1 MHKKLMSLLI
11 AVTLL
16 ATCLTALPVMA
27 AGDALTDITSG
38 GYYADATVMNNADIL
53 NCSMHDNLHY
63 TYDKSSGVGTFYST
77 VWQTNSDFIKFQ
89 NLRFNDYDDATLE
102 FNCTLEVKPG
112 SGTTYPTYDSSASPT
127 GLKWEKVSFN
137 PVVNDEEKLTA
148 SARYACGIRFDN
160 ANYNQKSYPTI
171 YARGMEDSTEY
182 EAAGNKVQYRVS
194 ITKTAGV
201 MTYTQ
206 SMKIGDTWYH
216 DSAETPVHT
225 LTGLTGS
232 LDGIKLW
239 HGNEAAS
246 ETSYVKWEISEA
258 SLKDHIGS
266 ADLRDMSKEYYENY
280 GDATVDFVL
289 PKGYTT
295 AAIEVEGTEVATLD
309 SATYPAGAYSATLSL
324 NAIGKKGH
332 LDLTFGG
339 TMGDGSNFTKTTTVH
354 SGIDENWVAPTKIP
368 AKVTFTT
375 ADGGELTALTAG
387 TSVKAT
393 ADASVTNP
401 LVILGL
407 YQDGI
412 LKAVKSG
419 SGSATLTIPTGIDAT
434 KATLKAF
441 MLNSYDDANTL
452 VRAGQWNSSDAT
464 LADLLIAG
472 KSLEGFSNT
481 QDTYDV
487 TLPASIVSWPTITP
501 VANDSATSAA
511 VSQTG
516 AFPGTTTVDLTAEDG
531 TSKTIT
537 LNWSQAAATVS
548 NIKSTSGKTNFATV
562 TLEKPIFKEDPG
574 DLDMTATSD
583 NANRNPLYTES
594 NITNV
599 IEVYPDRSGAY
610 WIGYVP
616 DAFVGATM
624 LQMPYDS
631 TQWDPSKNP
640 TNVISNPKAITFD
653 LDRSATVYVSGGRG
667 FNVDGTATW
676 MANGGWTK
684 TTEDIPVV
692 MNYDAKAGNYAYAYT
707 ARETYKKHYDV
718 AEWGDKVQ
726 VDIGCIVWSANLIWV
741 VFD

>member
-1 MHKKLMSLLI
+1 MHKKLMSLLL

-16 ATCLTALPVMA
+16 ATCLTALPALA

-38 GYYADATVMNNADIL
+38 GQWAKTGLTNAEVLSNNVTFDASATSYAYDKTSQNALIKVNNGNARGQYIDLTGMNIAAAESGTIELSMTIKPEAYNDENPNFFKDATGENAFFSIYFEMYVDGSYVAIANDKYRGLEVINKNKADAANGEAVTVAFPVRDQNVVKYTEGMEIPVKYTITKDGEELSAQMYAYINNAWVDGGT
-53 NCSMHDNLHY
+53 NL
-63 TYDKSSGVGTFYST
+63 
-77 VWQTNSDFIKFQ
+77 
-89 NLRFNDYDDATLE
+89 AT
-102 FNCTLEVKPG
+102 T
-112 SGTTYPTYDSSASPT
+112 AT
-127 GLKWEKVSFN
+127 G
-137 PVVNDEEKLTA
+137 
-148 SARYACGIRFDN
+148 
-160 ANYNQKSYPTI
+160 
-171 YARGMEDSTEY
+171 
-182 EAAGNKVQYRVS
+182 
-194 ITKTAGV
+194 
-201 MTYTQ
+201 
-206 SMKIGDTWYH
+206 
-216 DSAETPVHT
+216 T
-225 LTGLTGS
+225 LTGIGFRLGSSNRANGEVIAYRCSDAALTDVAMEAAQFPDLSENYYPTGS
-232 LDGIKLW
+232 EL
-239 HGNEAAS
+239 
-246 ETSYVKWEISEA
+246 VP
-258 SLKDHIGS
+258 
-266 ADLRDMSKEYYENY
+266 
-280 GDATVDFVL
+280 VDFVL
-289 PKGYTT
+289 PKGYTA

-309 SATYPAGAYSATLSL
+309 SASYPAGAYTANLDLSK
-324 NAIGKKGH
+324 ISGKGH
-332 LDLTFGG
+332 LELTFGG
-339 TMGDGSNFTKTTTVH
+339 ILGDGSTFTKTTTLNRA
-354 SGIDENWVAPTKIP
+354 IDENWVAPTKIP

-375 ADGGELTALTAG
+375 ADGDELTALTAG

-393 ADASVTNP
+393 ADASVTDP

-419 SGSATLTIPTGIDAT
+419 NGSATLTIPTGIDAD

-452 VRAGQWNSSDAT
+452 VRAGQWNSSDAS

-472 KSLEGFSNT
+472 RSLEGFTNT

-487 TLPASIVSWPTITP
+487 TLPASIISWPTITP
-501 VANDSATSAA
+501 VANDSGTSAA

-531 TSKTIT
+531 TSKTVT
-537 LNWSQAAATVS
+537 LNWSQTAATVS
-548 NIKSTSGKTNFATV
+548 NIKSTSEKTNFATIK
-562 TLEKPIFKEDPG
+562 LEKPIFKEDPG

-599 IEVYPDRSGAY
+599 IEVYPDRPSAY

-631 TQWDPSKNP
+631 SQWSHA
-640 TNVISNPKAITFD
+640 TNNSTNKKFITFD

-667 FNVDGTATW
+667 FNANGTATW
-676 MANGGWTK
+676 MADGGWTK

-692 MNYDAKAGNYAYAYT
+692 MNYSDKAGNYAYAYT

-718 AEWGDKVQ
+718 AEWGDKVT
-726 VDIGCIVWSANLIWV
+726 VEIGSITWSANLIWV

>member
-1 MHKKLMSLLI
+1 MHKKLMSLLL

-38 GYYADATVMNNADIL
+38 GQWAKTGLTNAEVLSNKVAFDASATTYAYDKTSQTALIKVDNGNTRGQYIDLTKMNIAAAESGTIELSMTIKPEAYNDENPNFFKDASGENTFFSIYFEMYVDNAAVAIANDKYRGLEVINKNKAAAANGEAVTVAFPVRDQNVVKYTEGMSIPVKYTITKNGEELSAQMSAYINNAWVDGGT
-53 NCSMHDNLHY
+53 NL
-63 TYDKSSGVGTFYST
+63 
-77 VWQTNSDFIKFQ
+77 
-89 NLRFNDYDDATLE
+89 AT
-102 FNCTLEVKPG
+102 T
-112 SGTTYPTYDSSASPT
+112 AT
-127 GLKWEKVSFN
+127 G
-137 PVVNDEEKLTA
+137 
-148 SARYACGIRFDN
+148 
-160 ANYNQKSYPTI
+160 
-171 YARGMEDSTEY
+171 
-182 EAAGNKVQYRVS
+182 
-194 ITKTAGV
+194 
-201 MTYTQ
+201 
-206 SMKIGDTWYH
+206 
-216 DSAETPVHT
+216 T
-225 LTGLTGS
+225 LTGIGFRLGSSGRANGEVIAYRCSDAALTDVAMEAAQFPDLS
-232 LDGIKLW
+232 ENYYPN
-239 HGNEAAS
+239 GNEL
-246 ETSYVKWEISEA
+246 VP
-258 SLKDHIGS
+258 
-266 ADLRDMSKEYYENY
+266 
-280 GDATVDFVL
+280 VDFVL
-289 PKGYTT
+289 PKGYTA

-309 SATYPAGAYSATLSL
+309 SASYPAGAYTAKLDLSK
-324 NAIGKKGH
+324 ISGKGH
-332 LDLTFGG
+332 LELTFGG
-339 TMGDGSNFTKTTTVH
+339 ALGDGSNFTKTTTLNRA
-354 SGIDENWVAPTKIP
+354 IDENWVAPTKIP

-393 ADASVTNP
+393 ADTSVTNP

-419 SGSATLTIPTGIDAT
+419 NGSATLTVPTEIDAT

-487 TLPASIVSWPTITP
+487 TLPASIISWPTITP

-511 VSQTG
+511 VSQSG

-537 LNWSQAAATVS
+537 LNWSQTAATVS
-548 NIKSTSGKTNFATV
+548 NIKSTSEKTNFATV
-562 TLEKPIFKEDPG
+562 TLAEPEFKEEPG

-583 NANRNPLYTES
+583 NAERNPLYAES
-594 NITNV
+594 NIKNA
-599 IEVYPDRSGAY
+599 IEVYPDRANNY
-610 WIGYVP
+610 WIAYVP

-631 TQWDPSKNP
+631 SQWSHA
-640 TNVISNPKAITFD
+640 TNNSTNKKFITFD

-667 FNVDGTATW
+667 FDANGKATW
-676 MANGGWTK
+676 MADGGWKK

-692 MNYDAKAGNYAYAYT
+692 MSNSDKAGNYAYAYT

-726 VDIGCIVWSANLIWV
+726 VEIGSIVWSANLIWV